1 MNAIQILLLVLL
13 LSGGADAVYKRWI
26 PNTNFENASNWAEQR
41 LPCSQDTAVFAS
53 NKKVSVF
60 VQSAHSLRSL
70 YLPLDGEFLL
80 SPGAGFMAA
89 PAEDPTCGEGSLV
102 NFGDVD
108 HYQWFDPTLWQSAVS
123 VDALE
128 NGNTLFHVDSERV
141 PCQHDDV
148 IFSSDTS
155 FRVQVQ
161 QTASEIQL
169 KSASVLGRK
178 FSSGAEFG
186 EYLASHTGRLQFPG
200 PARPQVTNTKC
211 VDRTG
216 CLCGNEGVQ
225 QEICSALLQHLE
237 NKCPEAS
244 CANPLKPIG
253 HCCGICGAIISLE
266 YTSEFD
272 LETYRSRLIH
282 SFLSLAKYSEVKLAI
297 SKVQPLASAM
307 GGKSLSSEPRIQVV
321 CIDEK
326 TGSNAGM
333 DALQLANDIME
344 DIQSHG
350 QSFGI
355 TTAEMD
361 FSTGAS
367 TSTQK
372 GPLSALGITGIV
384 LGGVVLFVS
393 LLGLAYYLY
402 RTDAFRLADSRFFW
416 LRRNISR
423 LEEDVSVEDGG
434 FSNPVFDPTAENEAK
449 PRLQSE
455 FKEDSSQSAIQ
466 FSNPLYDGNIEV

>member
-1 MNAIQILLLVLL
+1 MNTMQMLLLVLF
-13 LSGGADAVYKRWI
+13 LSGWVDAIYKRWI

-41 LPCSQDTAVFAS
+41 LPCSQDKAVFAS
-53 NKKVSVF
+53 KKKVSVF
-60 VQSAHSLRSL
+60 VQSAHSLKSL
-70 YLPLDGEFLL
+70 YLPLDGEFIL

-108 HYQWFDPTLWQSAVS
+108 HYQWFDPTLWQSVS
-123 VDALE
+123 IDALE
-128 NGNTLFHVDSERV
+128 NGNMLFNVDSERV

-148 IFSSDTS
+148 MFSSDTS

-161 QTASEIQL
+161 ETESEIQL
-169 KSASVLGRK
+169 KSISVLGRK

-200 PARPQVTNTKC
+200 PAQPQVTNINCMDK
-211 VDRTG
+211 TG
-216 CLCGNEGVQ
+216 CLCGNDRVQ
-225 QEICSALLQHLE
+225 QEICSALLQNLG
-237 NKCPEAS
+237 NKCPEVS
-244 CANPLKPIG
+244 CTKPLKPIG
-253 HCCGICGAIISLE
+253 HCCGICGAIIALE

-297 SKVQPLASAM
+297 SKVQPLVSVM

-333 DALQLANDIME
+333 DALQLGNDIME

-355 TTAEMD
+355 TKAEID
-361 FSTGAS
+361 FSIGAS

-372 GPLSALGITGIV
+372 GSLSALGITGIILGIV
-384 LGGVVLFVS
+384 LLVS
-393 LLGLAYYLY
+393 LLGLAYYLH
-402 RTDAFRLADSRFFW
+402 RMDAFRLADTRFFW
-416 LRRNISR
+416 FRRNISR

-434 FSNPVFDPTAENEAK
+434 FSNPVFEPTAENEAN
-449 PRLQSE
+449 PRLQTK
-455 FKEDSSQSAIQ
+455 FKEGSSESAFQ
-466 FSNPLYDGNIEV
+466 FSNPLYDGNIEA